1 MFKGLVSGLSSR
13 VQPVLKN
20 SKAVFRSTTATY
32 TNKQTNTAIKT
43 SMADNV
49 FVLKEYNN
57 VPVTAQGLERDQ
69 LTQWAPFKV
78 STRAENITNSL
89 TSTVPLRRASERLT
103 QQHHTELDLDS
114 LPFPIASNPAF
125 APLP

>member
-1 MFKGLVSGLSSR
+1 MFKSLVSGLSSR

-20 SKAVFRSTTATY
+20 SKSVFRSTTATY
-32 TNKQTNTAIKT
+32 TSKQTNTPIKT

-69 LTQWAPFKV
+69 LTQWPPFKV
-78 STRAENITNSL
+78 STRAQNITNIPPPPS
-89 TSTVPLRRASERLT
+89 
-103 QQHHTELDLDS
+103 
-114 LPFPIASNPAF
+114 FPRV
-125 APLP
+125 APQKG